1 MPPKENEAGAGRK
14 TRPGYSAMAFFAL
27 AIGFI
32 TAAALSYFGVPFSS
46 IAIDE
51 LDYAGRV
58 KHILATTPLI
68 DGHNDLP
75 YLLRIELQNKIYDS
89 TEFNFWDGLASHTDL
104 KRLQE
109 GRVGGQFWSVF
120 VEVISS
126 LQVVLHGLTRQSAQI
141 LSTWTIQM

>member
-1 MPPKENEAGAGRK
+1 MPPKGNGAGARRK
-14 TRPGYSAMAFFAL
+14 DGSGYSIITISVL
-27 AIGFI
+27 AIGAI
-32 TAAALSYFGVPFSS
+32 TTAVLSYLGFPFSS
-46 IAIDE
+46 SKIDE
-51 LDYAGRV
+51 SDYEGRV

-120 VEVISS
+120 VEVILS
-126 LQVVLHGLTRQSAQI
+126 LQVEIPELIDYSAQI
-141 LSTWTIQM
+141 PDILMTPT